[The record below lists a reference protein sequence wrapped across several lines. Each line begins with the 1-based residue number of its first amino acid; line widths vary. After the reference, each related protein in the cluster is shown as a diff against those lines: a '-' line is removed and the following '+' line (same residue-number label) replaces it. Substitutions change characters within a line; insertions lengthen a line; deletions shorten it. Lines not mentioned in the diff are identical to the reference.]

1 VGFGVGAAL
10 TFFVNDLIGR
20 IWSFRLYTLI
30 YCIGSIMAI
39 FSPNANVLYGTRF
52 IQGFGLGPMTV
63 SGPISIVEIAP
74 TEIRGLLASWS
85 VLLVS
90 IGLFASELCALGVH
104 LHVPVGN

>member
-39 FSPNANVLYGTRF
+39 FSPNVNVLYGARF
-52 IQGFGLGPMTV
+52 IQGLGLGPMTV
-63 SGPISIVEIAP
+63 SGPISIVKIAP